1 MAQTDYCIEQ
11 LEKCLA
17 DFDAKGIDPVFII
30 AALTDII
37 IRVAKTDENGPALPL
52 QTVIA
57 VLKANEEAIRAG
69 RPMSTA
75 QAIFGSA

>member
-1 MAQTDYCIEQ
+1 MRKALIRFLLLPPSQTSS
-11 LEKCLA
+11 
-17 DFDAKGIDPVFII
+17 F
-30 AALTDII
+30 
-37 IRVAKTDENGPALPL
+37 AKTDENGPALPL

-69 RPMSTA
+69 RIMSTA